1 MKTITLFLFVIW
13 LLFSFFSVYGETI
26 SQWSKILINKD
37 YPGILP
43 TSSFYFL
50 KEWGRAIKK
59 FFVFDPVKKT
69 ELELKYADEKLVET
83 AKVVDESCG
92 ESSVCNVGALEKA
105 FNNYLSSQERLKKRL
120 ESLSEK
126 NQNVSELISET
137 TEKVILHQA
146 LFDELVFLA
155 KTRYDSVKSS
165 IRNIKRVGSSGD
177 EFEQVIK
184 NFDEKLKKNKIDV
197 IEGIGKLR
205 MNKAELIDAIAK
217 GSIKAVE
224 KLPYA
229 EGVKELKALEIL
241 TRIEEK
247 LPEEAKTGIETAKEA
262 IQKRLIETG
271 EIQKAAEWK
280 IEQGVSGK
288 ILVEGVPI
296 ETNTFEKVIEKIEE
310 KVKEVNPV
318 TQRPNI
324 VNIEAVKEL
333 KIKLKSVKVVGET
346 AEEVK
351 EKACPTIAPDTS
363 KGKEECL
370 KAAKQ
375 LEEKYP
381 GCNYAKICEDISE
394 QKPSLDCGPA
404 PGAPGNWRCIDGA
417 WRDISQLPPPISS
430 EQLATSSESVPAQK
444 LPQPISPY

>member
-1 MKTITLFLFVIW
+1 M
-13 LLFSFFSVYGETI
+13 LLI
-26 SQWSKILINKD
+26 RW
-37 YPGILP
+37 
-43 TSSFYFL
+43 
-50 KEWGRAIKK
+50 
-59 FFVFDPVKKT
+59 KKT

-83 AKVVDESCG
+83 AKVVDENCG
-92 ESSVCNVGALEKA
+92 ESSGCNVRALEKA

-126 NQNVSELISET
+126 NQNVSELISKT

-146 LFDELVFLA
+146 LFDELLFLA

-217 GSIKAVE
+217 GSIKATE
-224 KLPYA
+224 KLPYP
-229 EGVKELKALEIL
+229 EGVKQLKALEVL

-247 LPEEAKTGIETAKEA
+247 LPEEAKKGIETAKEA

-280 IEQGVSGK
+280 IEQSSSGWVS
-288 ILVEGVPI
+288 VEGMPV

-318 TQRPNI
+318 T
-324 VNIEAVKEL
+324 
-333 KIKLKSVKVVGET
+333 
-346 AEEVK
+346 
-351 EKACPTIAPDTS
+351 
-363 KGKEECL
+363 
-370 KAAKQ
+370 
-375 LEEKYP
+375 
-381 GCNYAKICEDISE
+381 
-394 QKPSLDCGPA
+394 
-404 PGAPGNWRCIDGA
+404 
-417 WRDISQLPPPISS
+417 
-430 EQLATSSESVPAQK
+430 
-444 LPQPISPY
+444 